1 VRIIATTNRDLA
13 AEAEAGR
20 FRRDLFFRLSVIPIE
35 LPPLRERGDDIPLL
49 AYRFAAHSANET
61 KKDLAGISP
70 DALALLQRHD
80 WPGNV
85 RELQHAIER
94 AVILASG
101 PMLLPVHFEGQ
112 RFGLAQPAN
121 AARDASATLRASDV
135 LLNGHS
141 SSDYERVVLN
151 SFDLSEAE
159 SRLISRALEVTD
171 GNRTRA
177 AELLG
182 LSVRTLRNKLNALP
196 KS

>member
-1 VRIIATTNRDLA
+1 
-13 AEAEAGR
+13 
-20 FRRDLFFRLSVIPIE
+20 
-35 LPPLRERGDDIPLL
+35 LL
-49 AYRFAAHSANET
+49 AYRFAAQAAQDA
-61 KKDLAGISP
+61 KKEFAVISP

-85 RELQHAIER
+85 RELQHAVER

-101 PMLLPVHFEGQ
+101 PMLLPGHFDGQ
-112 RFGLAQPAN
+112 RFGIGVLASNREAVARLTAN
-121 AARDASATLRASDV
+121 G

-141 SSDYERVVLN
+141 STAPTLSLS

-159 SRLISRALEVTD
+159 SQLIARALEVTE

-182 LSVRTLRNKLNALP
+182 LSVRTLRKKLNP
-196 KS
+196 TRG